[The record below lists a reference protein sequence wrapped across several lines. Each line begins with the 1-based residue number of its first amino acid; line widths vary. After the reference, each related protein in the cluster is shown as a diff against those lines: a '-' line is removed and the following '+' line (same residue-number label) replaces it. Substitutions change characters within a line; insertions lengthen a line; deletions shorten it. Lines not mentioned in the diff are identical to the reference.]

1 MLQTYCKLLTVLF
14 GQFVDCKIEY
24 FFTFAIVE
32 VSKDTIEKF
41 EEKRYEYEI
50 YSIYLT
56 FLHSAMFTNYL
67 ISINLS
73 IIN

>member
-1 MLQTYCKLLTVLF
+1 MKVLHKDSNNLK
-14 GQFVDCKIEY
+14 V
-24 FFTFAIVE
+24 TFAIVE

-67 ISINLS
+67 ISINLAH
-73 IIN
+73 IN